1 MGSHASASLCVLEG
15 FGDSR
20 VDELTASL
28 FCPNRKSFLMEVPMK
43 APAAQYVVVIRHGQT
58 IPNILLEQ
66 STDSHF
72 YEVTGSDETIGLT
85 QLGFIQARE
94 AALFL
99 ARLFRRR
106 SVARIYCSQFFRTRS
121 TAEVIQSVLPNSPQ
135 IVEDRRVAKRHYGD
149 FWNITY
155 NGVKALHPQ
164 EYQQFLA
171 QGGYLYRPPAGENYV
186 DLKLRLL
193 DFVRDEIDSS
203 DDNVVISTHS
213 AAALMLEQLLLD
225 EMTDADL
232 VARYDEIAVP
242 NASVIVYK
250 RVAARRRIFGKR
262 LDIVGWIKRFFG
274 YRHDTWIKCS
284 SFTPGA
290 RSMKV
295 ELADCECEQNQEPDS
310 IIDKENRVA

>member
-1 MGSHASASLCVLEG
+1 
-15 FGDSR
+15 
-20 VDELTASL
+20 
-28 FCPNRKSFLMEVPMK
+28 MK
-43 APAAQYVVVIRHGQT
+43 APASQYVVVIRHAQT

-85 QLGFIQARE
+85 EFGFIQARE

-99 ARLFRRR
+99 ALLFRRKG
-106 SVARIYCSQFFRTRS
+106 VDRIYCSQFFRTRS
-121 TAEVIQSVLPNSPQ
+121 MAEVIQSVLPNKPQ

-155 NGVKALHPQ
+155 AGVKALYPE
-164 EYQQFLA
+164 EYERFLL
-171 QGGYLYRPPAGENYV
+171 QGGYLYRPPCGENYV

-203 DDNVVISTHS
+203 DDNIVVSTHS
-213 AAALMLEQLLLD
+213 AAALMLEQQLLGEITDD
-225 EMTDADL
+225 EL
-232 VARYDEIAVP
+232 VARYDAIAVP

-250 RVAARRRIFGKR
+250 RVAGRRRIFGKR
-262 LDIVGWIKRFFG
+262 LDIVGWVKRLFG
-274 YRHDTWIKCS
+274 LRHETWRVCS
-284 SFTPGA
+284 SFTPSA

-295 ELADCECEQNQEPDS
+295 EPAENEGQSNRGPDS